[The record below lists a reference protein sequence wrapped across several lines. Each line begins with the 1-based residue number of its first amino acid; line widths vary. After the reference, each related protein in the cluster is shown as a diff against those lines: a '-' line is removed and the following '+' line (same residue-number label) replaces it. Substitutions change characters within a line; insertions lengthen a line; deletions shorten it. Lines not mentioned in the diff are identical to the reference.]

1 MNYEE
6 PRARSR
12 AQLAA
17 TAISVERG
25 GRTVLND
32 LSVSLGPASRLAVVG
47 ENGRGKS
54 TLLHVLAGSLAP
66 DSGSV
71 RRVGSLGIAEQEITV
86 DADRT
91 VRDLIDIELA
101 DARRALRELDA
112 ASSELADGTSGAE
125 ERYAAALEQAT
136 LLGAWDADRRVDL
149 ALGALGAVTDRSRRL
164 AEMSVGERY
173 RVRLACLLGADHDF
187 LLLDEPTNHLDQQA
201 LEYLTTALLELQ
213 GGVVIVS
220 HDRVLLA
227 DVATRVLDLD
237 PSRDGRARLY
247 GNGYTGYVDGRRSEF
262 DRWVQ
267 EHEQHQAEQARLTN
281 DLSAAQNRLVS
292 GWRPPKGTGKHQ
304 RATRAPSLVRTV
316 NRRLDTLSDHA
327 VAKPQAPLQFHM
339 PELPAIHGVTLIRAD
354 NVTVAGR
361 LSTPVSMSLSSGT
374 RVLITGRNGVGKST
388 LLALLAN
395 RLRPDTGTVAIAPA
409 ARVGLVGQEPPA
421 QDQRT
426 VHAAYD
432 ARLQEIRAQDPA
444 VIPVPL
450 RALGLLSPSDI
461 AKPVASLSMGQQRRL
476 DLAFALAS
484 RPHILLLDEPTN
496 HISISLV
503 DELTQAFGST
513 DAAIALVT
521 HDRQLR
527 RDLAAWHH
535 IELS

>member
-1 MNYEE
+1 MNHEE

-17 TAISVERG
+17 TAITVERG
-25 GRTVLND
+25 GRRVLND

-54 TLLHVLAGSLAP
+54 TLLHVLAGTLAP
-66 DSGSV
+66 DAGNV
-71 RRVGSLGIAEQEITV
+71 RRIGSLGIAEQEITV
-86 DADRT
+86 DASRT
-91 VRDLIDIELA
+91 VGELIDIELA
-101 DARRALRELDA
+101 DVRRSLRALDA
-112 ASSELADGTSGAE
+112 ASLELADGTPGADD
-125 ERYAAALEQAT
+125 RYAAALETAT
-136 LLGAWDADRRVDL
+136 LLDAWDADRRVDL
-149 ALGALGAVTDRSRRL
+149 ALAALGAISDRSRRL

-201 LEYLTTALLELQ
+201 LEYLTTALLDHQ

-227 DVATRVLDLD
+227 DAATRVLDLD

-247 GNGYTGYVDGRRSEF
+247 GNGYAGYADGRRAEL
-262 DRWVQ
+262 DRWIQ
-267 EHEQHQAEQARLTN
+267 EHDQHQAEQVRLAN
-281 DLSAAQNRLVS
+281 DLSTAQNRLES

-304 RATRAPSLVRTV
+304 RATRAPSLVRAV

-327 VAKPQAPLQFHM
+327 VSKPQAPLQFHM
-339 PELPAIHGVTLIRAD
+339 PELPVLRGVTLIRAD
-354 NVTVAGR
+354 AVTVPGR
-361 LSTPVSMSLSSGT
+361 LSNPVSLSLSSED
-374 RVLITGRNGVGKST
+374 RVLITGRNGIGKST
-388 LLALLAN
+388 LLAVLAD
-395 RLRPDTGTVAIAPA
+395 RLPPGTGTVAIAPA
-409 ARVGLVGQEPPA
+409 ARIGLVGQESPA
-421 QDQRT
+421 RDPRT

-432 ARLQEIRAQDPA
+432 ARLQQIRTHNSGVA
-444 VIPVPL
+444 PVPL

-484 RPHILLLDEPTN
+484 RPHVLLLDEPTN

-503 DELTQAFGST
+503 DELTEAFGST

-527 RDLAAWHH
+527 SDLASWHR
-535 IELS
+535 IELR